1 MGYQHPYAGGPGCDD
16 TAGDVQPHAGP
27 LRAVS
32 PCVVQDGHRRY
43 RAAEDKEAFAPVF
56 TPGQDA
62 PYIEEM
68 LRDFMDKRRK

>member
-1 MGYQHPYAGGPGCDD
+1 MGIDA
-16 TAGDVQPHAGP
+16 TAP
-27 LRAVS
+27 L
-32 PCVVQDGHRRY
+32 
-43 RAAEDKEAFAPVF
+43 EDKAAFAPVF